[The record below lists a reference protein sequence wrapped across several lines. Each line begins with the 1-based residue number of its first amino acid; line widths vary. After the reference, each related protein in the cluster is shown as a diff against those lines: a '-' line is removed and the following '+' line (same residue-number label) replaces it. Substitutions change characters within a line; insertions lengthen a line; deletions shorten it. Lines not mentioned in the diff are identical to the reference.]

1 MQFSKRPKLLKPICG
16 NDCNYF
22 LRWMSSQKRL
32 WWRVLADQPEAFHYH
47 YVLFKARACHDNQNW
62 QLMTFLCC
70 TRICIYI
77 YVYTYTSKIQRC
89 AWSACHVLSARLCF
103 FPLSAGLS
111 DFVPFM
117 KWDTPSQRVGGCG
130 IILYL
135 GFRKWSGVE
144 QLKWTLNTSKMSYR
158 FSKPNYHKLSLM
170 VKSPSIWNC
179 VSS

>member
-77 YVYTYTSKIQRC
+77 CIYIYVKNSKMC
-89 AWSACHVLSARLCF
+89 LKCLSCF
-103 FPLSAGLS
+103 IGTFVFFSPFRWPFRFCPFHEVGHPLSEGR
-111 DFVPFM
+111 
-117 KWDTPSQRVGGCG
+117 RVWYH
-130 IILYL
+130 IV
-135 GFRKWSGVE
+135 SGV
-144 QLKWTLNTSKMSYR
+144 SKMER
-158 FSKPNYHKLSLM
+158 CRT
-170 VKSPSIWNC
+170 VKVEAEHI
-179 VSS
+179 